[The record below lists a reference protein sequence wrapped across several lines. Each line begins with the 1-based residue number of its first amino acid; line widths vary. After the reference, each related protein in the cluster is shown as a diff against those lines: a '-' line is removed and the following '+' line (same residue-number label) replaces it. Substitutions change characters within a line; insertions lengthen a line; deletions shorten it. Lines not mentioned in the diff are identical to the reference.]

1 MKASREKSLPL
12 RSLEGGIGLIGLLLV
27 TVLIGWL
34 LLSQLKP
41 EQTQNR
47 VQQSTGQAEDGIAQQ
62 ALQQALQSSRSLIIP
77 GESDSFNSQDLA
89 QAEATFQA
97 ADAGAI
103 AGPQSSPRAV
113 YAQLEG
119 DILTLCNSSQSG
131 RSFCLRDQNSLQTR
145 SQATGSITQAL
156 QADFKDNWDAGVSES
171 PSTPN
176 SLEGFEAPQTPQ
188 SDIP

>member
-1 MKASREKSLPL
+1 MKASREKSLPP
-12 RSLEGGIGLIGLLLV
+12 RSLEGGIGLLGLLLV

-77 GESDSFNSQDLA
+77 GETNSFNSQDLA

-97 ADAGAI
+97 ADASTQ

-119 DILTLCNSSQSG
+119 DILTLCNASQSG

-145 SQATGSITQAL
+145 SQATGSIAQAL
-156 QADFKDNWDAGVSES
+156 QADFKANWDAGVSES
-171 PSTPN
+171 PSAPN
-176 SLEGFEAPQTPQ
+176 SLEGFEVPQTPQ